1 MGGGGVNMM
10 SSTPAAEEAEP
21 RRLPPLPHEFDDMP
35 NHPPA
40 SCPTEA
46 AAALKTTH
54 SVLSSKGST
63 AAAAAAEMR
72 LPQPPQAEMKCS
84 CCPPQL
90 PRQHQH
96 FREPHQLSRFPGIP
110 KSERKKAA
118 EAATASNHH
127 LHSSFTKSKANLVY
141 FACGLM

>member
-1 MGGGGVNMM
+1 MM

-35 NHPPA
+35 DHQPA
-40 SCPTEA
+40 SGPTEA
-46 AAALKTTH
+46 AASALTTNH
-54 SVLSSKGST
+54 SVLSTKGST
-63 AAAAAAEMR
+63 AAAAAEMQ
-72 LPQPPQAEMKCS
+72 LPQPPQAEENCS
-84 CCPPQL
+84 CCQPQL

-118 EAATASNHH
+118 EAATASNH